1 MDYLKLDR
9 YYFDVAYKM
18 KQWRRIQFLGMI
30 VEYAFSGEEPEC
42 KSGELFAL
50 FNLVK
55 PDIDRLMAAAKKSG
69 QKNDKKD
76 VVSDEKTNEKP
87 VKNTENSSKTIENT
101 AGKDIVSAEIGK
113 QENSPIP
120 PKRINNNIN
129 NNNISFCGV
138 TPQIKRDVFL
148 NFTKKN
154 FANPEEETDR
164 FFSYYE
170 TRSWTLTNG
179 RKVEAEK
186 IAELSN
192 LWEPKDKENGILKM
206 IHRTATGDQLI
217 EELIDL
223 WPKDKIRW
231 LQNID
236 YIPEESALQLPNIE
250 IVNWFESNTETTNK
264 IRQKVRKSLSLKKL
278 YYVCP
283 L

>member
-101 AGKDIVSAEIGK
+101 AEKDIVSAEIGK
-113 QENSPIP
+113 RESSPIP
-120 PKRINNNIN
+120 PKRINNKNLSIRECGLSPERENEIIDIFKKKFRDPAEELKKFVSFYKSMDWTNSRGKDITDQNI
-129 NNNISFCGV
+129 V
-138 TPQIKRDVFL
+138 AL
-148 NFTKKN
+148 
-154 FANPEEETDR
+154 AELW
-164 FFSYYE
+164 E
-170 TRSWTLTNG
+170 TRNKSESYSPYYIYDDFVKKFGRTNVPG
-179 RKVEAEK
+179 YAMLLLDGKAIYAKNENVE
-186 IAELSN
+186 ELVQ
-192 LWEPKDKENGILKM
+192 NGAILKRM
-206 IHRTATGDQLI
+206 G
-217 EELIDL
+217 
-223 WPKDKIRW
+223 
-231 LQNID
+231 
-236 YIPEESALQLPNIE
+236 
-250 IVNWFESNTETTNK
+250 
-264 IRQKVRKSLSLKKL
+264 
-278 YYVCP
+278 
-283 L
+283 

>member
-101 AGKDIVSAEIGK
+101 AGKDIISAEIG
-113 QENSPIP
+113 SPPIP
-120 PKRINNNIN
+120 PKRINNNNKNLSIRECGLSPEREN
-129 NNNISFCGV
+129 EIIDIFKKKFRDPAEELKKFVSFYKSMDWTNSRGKDITDQNIV
-138 TPQIKRDVFL
+138 AL
-148 NFTKKN
+148 
-154 FANPEEETDR
+154 AELWETR
-164 FFSYYE
+164 NKSESSYYKYDDFVKKFG
-170 TRSWTLTNG
+170 TTNVPG
-179 RKVEAEK
+179 YALLILDGKA
-186 IAELSN
+186 IY
-192 LWEPKDKENGILKM
+192 DKNENVGKLVQNGAILKRM
-206 IHRTATGDQLI
+206 G
-217 EELIDL
+217 
-223 WPKDKIRW
+223 
-231 LQNID
+231 
-236 YIPEESALQLPNIE
+236 
-250 IVNWFESNTETTNK
+250 
-264 IRQKVRKSLSLKKL
+264 
-278 YYVCP
+278 
-283 L
+283 